1 MIERA
6 MAPLQ
11 GSRDVVAIASS
22 ERPCDGQ
29 SLLFARPFL
38 PSELLA
44 GICSPARLLTTR
56 AGGQF

>member
-1 MIERA
+1 MIEWA

-22 ERPCDGQ
+22 EQPCDGL
-29 SLLFARPFL
+29 SRLFLRPFL

-44 GICSPARLLTTR
+44 GSCSPARLLTPSG
-56 AGGQF
+56 GGQF